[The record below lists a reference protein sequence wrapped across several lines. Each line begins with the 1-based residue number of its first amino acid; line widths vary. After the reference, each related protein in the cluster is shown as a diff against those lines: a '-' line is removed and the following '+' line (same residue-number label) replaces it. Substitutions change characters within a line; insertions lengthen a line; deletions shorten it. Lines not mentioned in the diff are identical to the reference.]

1 MARVSDVLAEADPVG
16 VGGVERLV
24 DLDHRAGGVDPALD
38 EPELDP
44 LGLREGQPEGEGL
57 ARLTDGRGA
66 RRRAASSIRLRVPI
80 SSSGP
85 HRPQLRTR
93 AATSANDG
101 GNGHARTVPPAR
113 ARPARPGVRLR
124 LSAGPGRT
132 ILRARTRFA
141 RSLREGLPMTTT
153 RAAVCTGLNE
163 PWKTEEIEID
173 PPGNREVRV
182 KMVWS
187 GMCHSDEHLRTG
199 DISQTPEVLE
209 MMGVKSMFP
218 VVGGHEGSG
227 IVTEVGTNVTQ
238 VAEGDH
244 VAVSFIPSCGTCHWC
259 ASGRQNLCDL
269 GMMTLAGGMISDG
282 TYRYHLGG
290 ENLNR
295 MAQLGTFADEMV
307 VPRELA
313 RADQPLGQHEGGRAH
328 QLRHRHR
335 ASARPSTGPRSS
347 RARRWS
353 SPAAAASARAPFRAP
368 ASPGRATSSRSTRC
382 PSSSRGPRRSAPPTP
397 RPSLLDAQMMLPEL
411 TMGRN
416 ADVVILTPG
425 VLQGRPHRRGL
436 RAAVPR
442 TPASW

>member
-1 MARVSDVLAEADPVG
+1 
-16 VGGVERLV
+16 
-24 DLDHRAGGVDPALD
+24 
-38 EPELDP
+38 
-44 LGLREGQPEGEGL
+44 
-57 ARLTDGRGA
+57 
-66 RRRAASSIRLRVPI
+66 
-80 SSSGP
+80 
-85 HRPQLRTR
+85 
-93 AATSANDG
+93 
-101 GNGHARTVPPAR
+101 
-113 ARPARPGVRLR
+113 
-124 LSAGPGRT
+124 
-132 ILRARTRFA
+132 
-141 RSLREGLPMTTT
+141 MTTT

-290 ENLNR
+290 ANLNR

-307 VPRELA
+307 CHENSLVRIEPHA
-313 RADQPLGQHEGGRAH
+313 DMRAAALISCGI
-328 QLRHRHR
+328 
-335 ASARPSTGPRSS
+335 STGFGSAVDRAKVKPGGWMRWCRVRCHPRGTH
-347 RARRWS
+347 RR
-353 SPAAAASARAPFRAP
+353 
-368 ASPGRATSSRSTRC
+368 
-382 PSSSRGPRRSAPPTP
+382 
-397 RPSLLDAQMMLPEL
+397 
-411 TMGRN
+411 
-416 ADVVILTPG
+416 
-425 VLQGRPHRRGL
+425 RPHHHRG
-436 RAAVPR
+436 
-442 TPASW
+442 